1 MDFDIDSSAGL
12 MPKIQALIAP
22 PESDDTSKANKKK
35 EGLELHPY
43 YKRPGKGHNRD
54 CCDACSEGGNLICC
68 DKCPA
73 SFHLACHDPPLED
86 EDIPLG
92 QWLCHKCR
100 MAGGLPPLKDILK
113 AKMESSS
120 TETSDAPGKDE
131 SITEAPTRA
140 GRSRTSSSASL
151 ESNKSRGR
159 GRVSAAAACAA
170 AQPVTTTSTA
180 VGPDK
185 HSALETL
192 IAAASSMNPIQF
204 DLPREMVLPI
214 NFPGTD
220 RAPTRGRKA
229 SASKRSRTLELDNGL
244 VPLPAKTCFECRK
257 SCKRAPLLACDYC
270 PLLFHLDCLDPPLTS
285 LPCGRWMC
293 PNHVEQAIDE
303 KLLTSLSV
311 TQRVA
316 LWDKYTGPID
326 QDAVKTE
333 FLQKTRRQ
341 NPPFRFK
348 VKLAPRNR
356 AKVPN
361 AVKEMYKNRPPLI
374 PSLRDVLR
382 DSDFAVHWT
391 DSVSNSF
398 EFKSEEN
405 TENQEIRESGPTET
419 EQEEWLSSI
428 VALQTSIAC
437 HLSSKKRKLSETNDL
452 LENEI
457 KSEVENDGECYDTK
471 IKKTIQFKS
480 FRAETIKSDANV
492 DSHVNG
498 LLDKHIPSSLD
509 NNDSSECNSA
519 DGFNGTFSRSS
530 LEPFKIQN
538 GDTYS
543 LSELSPELSQASEKL
558 GGKMS
563 HNYQRE
569 EDLRELQRLSSS
581 KAQLEGLSN
590 LLEKSLDCHVPD
602 NHINKIDERL
612 IRLLALQRLQQ
623 LTPSSRPSSYSSLTL
638 KTQPSAMPRRR
649 VFWPTQES
657 GLKPR
662 ALLTPL
668 NGSQPPM
675 PIYYRVMEIG
685 TGGDMDICLTYYG
698 HCNYVTAKHAVIICD
713 EVNRH
718 YELMNYSE
726 HGTTVDNVLYSCDFS
741 EKTLPKEQPLSPSSN
756 AQHHG
761 RRSTGSNSGAGS
773 LGANHVETS
782 EAEVEVPPLIQ
793 KIRAVVDKRRGVVRE
808 EDNIP
813 EPSKMPADIGKVDRR
828 CSCRASSSSLIGGS
842 GAGWEGTALL
852 NHGSFIKFGCIQFTF
867 SVLNF
872 VSPPL
877 KEMCQDGS
885 GMAAATDGKGPIP
898 HRILK
903 RERDSTSSSTL
914 TISPSPPPD
923 KVGGGL
929 PRSVRK
935 SKEHEKHEENEDDE
949 EEEEDDDEEEEE
961 DKEESND
968 NESDPDDN
976 EENDEN
982 MEEVAEAVMSDDL
995 EMHESLSLV
1004 KQGQESNSVGSLD
1017 ASNS

>member
-1 MDFDIDSSAGL
+1 MTSMDYDLDSSGGL

-22 PESDDTSKANKKK
+22 PESDETSKPNKRK
-35 EGLELHPY
+35 EGLDLHPY

-54 CCDACSEGGNLICC
+54 CCDACNEGGNLICC

-100 MAGGLPPLKDILK
+100 MTAGLPPLREVLK
-113 AKMESSS
+113 KAREKANPESADGPFKEEPANDTS
-120 TETSDAPGKDE
+120 TRS
-131 SITEAPTRA
+131 
-140 GRSRTSSSASL
+140 RSRTSSSASL

-159 GRVSAAAACAA
+159 GRAAVAVT
-170 AQPVTTTSTA
+170 QSSGPVTTATVA
-180 VGPDK
+180 AGPDSQ
-185 HSALETL
+185 SALETL
-192 IAAASSMNPIQF
+192 IAAASSMNPTQF

-220 RAPTRGRKA
+220 RAPTRGKKA
-229 SASKRSRTLELDNGL
+229 SASKRSRTHELDNGL

-326 QDAVKTE
+326 HDAVKTE
-333 FLQKTRRQ
+333 FLQKTRRL

-361 AVKEMYKNRPPLI
+361 SVKEMYKNRQPLI
-374 PSLRDVLR
+374 PTLREVLR
-382 DSDFAVHWT
+382 DNEVGSRWMDNN
-391 DSVSNSF
+391 SNS
-398 EFKSEEN
+398 EN
-405 TENQEIRESGPTET
+405 NPNISDLKKNFVKLEGPTEI
-419 EQEEWLSSI
+419 EQEEWLSGI

-437 HLSSKKRKLSETNDL
+437 HLGSKRRKKSLNSEMVESQDSVKAEMSDSKSCGNDTQQENHHLSFDDVLKKPDL
-452 LENEI
+452 NPISNGMLDYRDSCSDI
-457 KSEVENDGECYDTK
+457 KDVQVLNHNR
-471 IKKTIQFKS
+471 TI
-480 FRAETIKSDANV
+480 
-492 DSHVNG
+492 
-498 LLDKHIPSSLD
+498 
-509 NNDSSECNSA
+509 
-519 DGFNGTFSRSS
+519 GFNGTVQTVVSNAT
-530 LEPFKIQN
+530 KIQN
-538 GDTYS
+538 GNADNPLGIHGNSNNNQTY
-543 LSELSPELSQASEKL
+543 LRDEEKKQL
-558 GGKMS
+558 KKMMTDQTQDQD
-563 HNYQRE
+563 NFIE
-569 EDLRELQRLSSS
+569 E
-581 KAQLEGLSN
+581 
-590 LLEKSLDCHVPD
+590 SLDSIAPGTD
-602 NHINKIDERL
+602 IDKLDSRL
-612 IRLLALQRLQQ
+612 IRLLAFQRLQQ
-623 LTPSSRPSSYSSLTL
+623 LTQTDRSLPNNSFSS
-638 KTQPSAMPRRR
+638 KVQPSVPQRRST
-649 VFWPTQES
+649 FWPSAES

-668 NGSQPPM
+668 SGSQPPM

-685 TGGDMDICLTYYG
+685 TGGDMDICLSYYG

-741 EKTLPKEQPLSPSSN
+741 EKTPAKEQPLSPT
-756 AQHHG
+756 ATVQHHG
-761 RRSTGSNSGAGS
+761 RRSGGNSAVSSASGAYT
-773 LGANHVETS
+773 ETTDT
-782 EAEVEVPPLIQ
+782 EVEVPPLIQ
-793 KIRAVVDKRRGVVRE
+793 KIRAVVDKRRGVIRE
-808 EDNIP
+808 EDCLP
-813 EPSKMPADIGKVDRR
+813 EPCKMPADIGKEDFK
-828 CSCRASSSSLIGGS
+828 CICRSSSSSMIGGS

-872 VSPPL
+872 VSPPA
-877 KEMCQDGS
+877 QDVAGQENSYNSVEADDKGS
-885 GMAAATDGKGPIP
+885 IP

-914 TISPSPPPD
+914 TVSPSPPPD
-923 KVGGGL
+923 RAAL
-929 PRSVRK
+929 AA
-935 SKEHEKHEENEDDE
+935 KHALSSRDSRNQVQGYDDDDDDDDDDDE
-949 EEEEDDDEEEEE
+949 DEEEDDEDEDEVVKEELNEE
-961 DKEESND
+961 SDKEEMGEDMETEKNG
-968 NESDPDDN
+968 NN
-976 EENDEN
+976 EEVN
-982 MEEVAEAVMSDDL
+982 M
-995 EMHESLSLV
+995 
-1004 KQGQESNSVGSLD
+1004 QESPTKPDNSEISQSNCVPKLSD
-1017 ASNS
+1017 HQEASAT